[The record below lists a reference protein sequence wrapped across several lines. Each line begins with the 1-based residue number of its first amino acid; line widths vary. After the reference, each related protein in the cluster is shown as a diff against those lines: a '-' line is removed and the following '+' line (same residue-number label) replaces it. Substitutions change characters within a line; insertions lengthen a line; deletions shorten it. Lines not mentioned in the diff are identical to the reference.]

1 MQKMQKDL
9 LNYLKFYKTMA
20 KLLGN
25 RIYLE
30 MPKKEESKLIVDENT
45 KESLEKEMLKKMNK
59 LKVHSVGTANMDVK
73 VGDVVLVDPAALSKA
88 PLIPLSDDEQVLLV
102 SPFDIIQIW

>member
-1 MQKMQKDL
+1 
-9 LNYLKFYKTMA
+9 MA

-45 KESLEKEMLKKMNK
+45 KEALQKELLKKMSR
-59 LKVHSVGTANMDVK
+59 LKVHSVGTAITDPDLK
-73 VGDVVLVDPAALSKA
+73 VGVEVLVDPIALRDKT
-88 PLIPLSDDEQVLLV
+88 LIIPLSEEEDVLLV
-102 SPFDIIQIW
+102 SIFDIVHIW

>member
-1 MQKMQKDL
+1 
-9 LNYLKFYKTMA
+9 MA
-20 KLLGN
+20 QLLGN

-59 LKVHSVGTANMDVK
+59 LKGHSVGTANMDVK

>member
-1 MQKMQKDL
+1 MP
-9 LNYLKFYKTMA
+9 

-88 PLIPLSDDEQVLLV
+88 PLIPLSDEEQVLLV